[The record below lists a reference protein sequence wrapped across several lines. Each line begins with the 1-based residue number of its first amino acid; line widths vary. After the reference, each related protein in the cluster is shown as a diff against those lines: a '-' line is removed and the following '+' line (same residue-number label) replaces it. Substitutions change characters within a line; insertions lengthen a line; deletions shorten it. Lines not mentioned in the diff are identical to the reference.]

1 MLLNSHDLN
10 PFDYHVLGAMLE
22 RYKIFNEKSTKK
34 TEFKTVL
41 EEILE
46 DLPHEVIDLPEEIT
60 GMHSSMW
67 MSL

>member
-10 PFDYHVLGAMLE
+10 YLDYPVLGAMLE
-22 RYKIFNEKSTKK
+22 RYKVFYEKSTKRA
-34 TEFKTVL
+34 EFKTVL
-41 EEILE
+41 GAIWE
-46 DLPHEVIDLPEEIT
+46 DLPQEVIDLPEENT

>member
-10 PFDYHVLGAMLE
+10 PLDYHVLGARLE
-22 RYKIFNEKSTKK
+22 RYKVFHEKSTKK
-34 TEFKTVL
+34 AEFKTVL
-41 EEILE
+41 EAIWE
-46 DLPHEVIDLPEEIT
+46 DLPQEVIDLPEEIT